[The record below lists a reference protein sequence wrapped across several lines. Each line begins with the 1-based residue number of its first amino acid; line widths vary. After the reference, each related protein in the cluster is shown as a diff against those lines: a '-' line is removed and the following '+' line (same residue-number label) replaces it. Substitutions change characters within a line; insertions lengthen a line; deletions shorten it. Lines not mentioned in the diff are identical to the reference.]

1 MGIFDSLKS
10 EAQRNFIARADEAKN
25 QIIYKYPERNI
36 RIMTQLTVQADEV
49 ALFVKDGVVAGKLG
63 PGRHN
68 LDTNNIPFLSALL
81 EKVTG
86 GNLFV
91 AEVYFVT
98 TREFPQV
105 KFGGPIGDTRDPET
119 GLAIGT
125 MVYGDFS
132 LQVTNPEQLLVGM
145 VGLRKADNEEFVGW
159 FKSQVL
165 KVTRDRI
172 AELLVKKKWPL
183 LDVTSGAYTEEIETE
198 VMAGL
203 GGHTN
208 SYGVSIIRF
217 GNFTI
222 SIKPEDE
229 ATLKKLS
236 KDVAYSRLAG
246 GFQQYAQGQAML
258 GAAEG
263 MAKGGGEGGGGSG
276 QALGGMGMG
285 MGFGMAQM
293 FMNQNQAQ
301 QHQQQ
306 NQQAQAQAAQAAAS
320 PQRSVMDRLK
330 ELSELKNAGLIS
342 EDEFNGK
349 KADLMKQL

>member
-1 MGIFDSLKS
+1 MGIFDTLKS
-10 EAQRNFIARADEAKN
+10 EAQRNFIARADEAKDN
-25 QIIYKYPERNI
+25 IIYKYPERNI

-68 LDTNNIPFLSALL
+68 LDTNNIPFLSRLL

-86 GNLFV
+86 GNLFI
-91 AEVYFVT
+91 AEVYFVSI
-98 TREFPQV
+98 REFPQV
-105 KFGGPIGDTRDPET
+105 KFGGPIGDVRDPET
-119 GLAIGT
+119 GLGIGT

-132 LQVTNPEQLLVGM
+132 LQCTDPEKLIVGLVGM
-145 VGLRKADNEEFVGW
+145 RKAANEDFVGW

-172 AELLVKKKWPL
+172 AELIVKKKWPL

-198 VMAGL
+198 VIAGCKP
-203 GGHTN
+203 HTE
-208 SYGVSIIRF
+208 SYGINIVRF
-217 GNFTI
+217 GNFTV

-263 MAKGGGEGGGGSG
+263 MAKGGGEGSGSG
-276 QALGGMGMG
+276 NAMGGMGMG
-285 MGFGMAQM
+285 MGLGMAQM
-293 FMNQNQAQ
+293 FMNQQQQQ
-301 QHQQQ
+301 QHAQPQQQ
-306 NQQAQAQAAQAAAS
+306 QAATP
-320 PQRSVMDRLK
+320 PQRTVMDRLK
-330 ELSELKNAGLIS
+330 ELNELKTAGLLS
-342 EDEFNGK
+342 EDEYNSK
-349 KADLMKQL
+349 KGELLKQL